1 MQRWDRMAE
10 HRMRKAGA
18 DGTLD
23 GLAGAGKP
31 LPERP
36 EAALV
41 DTGTAV
47 GHRIMAE
54 AGALPREI
62 ALKKELLGLQE
73 RYSKEPDPDAKKALM
88 AEMARVQMR
97 LGMEQEARRAF
108 LRG

>member
-1 MQRWDRMAE
+1 MNRWDRIAE
-10 HRMRKAGA
+10 RRMRRAGA
-18 DGTLD
+18 DGTLS
-23 GLAGAGKP
+23 GLPGEGKP

-36 EAALV
+36 EAAMV

-62 ALKKELLGLQE
+62 VLKKEIQDLQK
-73 RYSKEPDPDAKKALM
+73 RYAAETNPAARKALM
-88 AEMARVQMR
+88 AEMAQVQMR

-108 LRG
+108 FR